1 MRFLRTSILI
11 CGVIVAVAAFLR
23 ADEKPDEK
31 KAEKAEAIPQALIG
45 SWEQVIAQVGNQI
58 TQPDA
63 AGKGTVKSLHI
74 TPTHFNRVVYLS
86 KTKQLL
92 GVVGGCCQLL
102 DGKYVETIDY
112 ADEASRKAAEGQKP
126 LEFQLEV
133 KQDMLTLKRVGGT
146 PDYSEVWKRV
156 K

>member
-1 MRFLRTSILI
+1 MLAAASFLT
-11 CGVIVAVAAFLR
+11 
-23 ADEKPDEK
+23 ADDKTGDKPNEKPAG
-31 KAEKAEAIPQALIG
+31 KAAAIPQEMIG

-63 AGKGTVKSLHI
+63 AGKGTVKTLHI
-74 TPTHFNRVVYLS
+74 TSTHFNRVVYLS

-92 GVVGGCCQLL
+92 GVVGGRCQLV

-133 KQDMLTLKRVGGT
+133 KQDLLTLKRVGGT